1 MARIRNEQKFRQ
13 CRESL
18 LAVGQELF
26 INSSFNSVGL
36 NDILRRAGIPK
47 GSFYHYFD
55 SKEDFGL
62 QVVELYARQNLA
74 QLEAAL
80 ADDSR
85 STYDQLKAF
94 FASSIDH
101 FASIEFCQGCLMAN
115 LSQEL
120 ADVNEK
126 LRCKINDMSQVMV
139 RRIAEV
145 LAEVDASDLNLGHLP
160 ADEAA
165 QVLMNSWQGAIM
177 KMKLEKS
184 REPLDVFMRF
194 FFRR

>member
-1 MARIRNEQKFRQ
+1 MARTRDQEKFQQ

-36 NDILRRAGIPK
+36 NDILRSAGIPK

-62 QVVELYARQNLA
+62 QVVEQYSRKNVEALQAILA
-74 QLEAAL
+74 DPSLSRYQQLE
-80 ADDSR
+80 
-85 STYDQLKAF
+85 KF
-94 FASSIDH
+94 FRDNISH
-101 FASIEFCQGCLMAN
+101 FEEVGYCQGCLMAN

-126 LRCKINDMSQVMV
+126 LRCKISELSRELVHQ
-139 RRIAEV
+139 IAAC
-145 LAEVDASDLNLGHLP
+145 LAEMDTAELKLGHLQP
-160 ADEAA
+160 EEAA
-165 QVLMNSWQGAIM
+165 ELLLSSWQGAIM
-177 KMKLEKS
+177 RMKLEKD
-184 REPLDVFMRF
+184 REPLDLFMKF
-194 FFRR
+194 FFER

>member
-1 MARIRNEQKFRQ
+1 MARTRDQQKFNE

-26 INSSFNSVGL
+26 IKSSFNCVGL
-36 NDILRRAGIPK
+36 NDILKQSGIPK

-62 QVVELYARQNLA
+62 QVVELYSRQNYEV
-74 QLEAAL
+74 LEALLQDESKPPAQ
-80 ADDSR
+80 
-85 STYDQLKAF
+85 QLRAF
-94 FASSIDH
+94 FESNIAH
-101 FASIEFCQGCLMAN
+101 FDDIGYCQGCLMAN

-126 LRCKINDMSQVMV
+126 LRCKINELSKKMV
-139 RRIAEV
+139 DRIALCLRQADSSE
-145 LAEVDASDLNLGHLP
+145 LNLGHLQP
-160 ADEAA
+160 HEAA

-184 REPLDVFMRF
+184 REPLEVFMKF
-194 FFRR
+194 FFTG